1 MYAAN
6 MSDWRGRVAI
16 VTGAASGIGRAATKL
31 ILDQGGRVVAVDL
44 AAPGLAWLAD
54 VDPDG
59 VRTRTVVGD
68 VTTEAVNAQ
77 AVAAAE
83 AMGGLNAMLLNA
95 GLPANGSIEAL
106 DMATFD
112 RVIAVNLRAVVLGV
126 RAGLPALRKSA
137 APAIVVTA
145 SVSGL
150 GGDPGL
156 WAYNAAKGGVVNFV
170 RSAALELGR
179 AGIRINA
186 VCPGPIHTGMTTAIL
201 QTPVHEE
208 LRRHIPLGRWG
219 EAEEV
224 AAVLAFLASPVASFV
239 NGAIVP
245 VDGGVFAGSAQF
257 TPWGPAI

>member
-1 MYAAN
+1 
-6 MSDWRGRVAI
+6 MSDWTGRVAV
-16 VTGAASGIGRAATKL
+16 VTGAASGIGRAAVKR
-31 ILDQGGRVVAVDL
+31 ILEQDGRVVAVDL
-44 AAPGLAWLAD
+44 HESGLAWLREI
-54 VDPDG
+54 DPDG
-59 VRTRTVVGD
+59 TRTRAVAGD
-68 VTTEAVNAQ
+68 VTLEATNAR
-77 AVAAAE
+77 AVAAASE
-83 AMGGLNAMLLNA
+83 LGGLNAMLLNA
-95 GLPANGSIEAL
+95 GLPANGSIESL

-126 RAGLPALRKSA
+126 RAGLPALRVA
-137 APAIVVTA
+137 DRPAIAVTA

-179 AGIRINA
+179 EGIRINA

-219 EAEEV
+219 EPEEV
-224 AAVLAFLASPVASFV
+224 AAVLAFLTSPVASFV

-257 TPWGPAI
+257 TPWGATI